1 MNLVVKIVKEKTPK
15 IPSSYSP
22 KLTEFI
28 NALLRKNPDKR
39 PSAIDILNSPTIKR
53 IMQEFVLS
61 NQQKDIK
68 VASEPTENITKE
80 KNKEDKKKPGAIT
93 LLEKEM

>member
-1 MNLVVKIVKEKTPK
+1 MNLVVKIVKEKPPK

-39 PSAIDILNSPTIKR
+39 PSAIDILNSPTIQR
-53 IMQEFVLS
+53 IM
-61 NQQKDIK
+61 
-68 VASEPTENITKE
+68 
-80 KNKEDKKKPGAIT
+80 
-93 LLEKEM
+93 